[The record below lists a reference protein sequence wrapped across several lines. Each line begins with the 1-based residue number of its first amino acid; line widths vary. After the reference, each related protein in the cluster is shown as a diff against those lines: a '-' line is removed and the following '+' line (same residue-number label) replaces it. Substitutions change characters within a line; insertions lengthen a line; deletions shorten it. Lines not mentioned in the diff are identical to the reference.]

1 MNTKS
6 GLTMRDAVLSFY
18 VSLSS
23 TSWFKSGQ
31 VWVEFSDIS
40 NFPILLVDERNKY
53 LKQLASLGGHQ
64 QSTKKCFEF
73 CWIVQLQML
82 V

>member
-6 GLTMRDAVLSFY
+6 RLTKRDAVMSFY

-40 NFPILLVDERNKY
+40 NFPILLVD
-53 LKQLASLGGHQ
+53 
-64 QSTKKCFEF
+64 
-73 CWIVQLQML
+73 
-82 V
+82 

>member
-6 GLTMRDAVLSFY
+6 RLTKRDAVMYFY

-31 VWVEFSDIS
+31 AWVEFSDIS
-40 NFPILLVDERNKY
+40 KFPYFARR
-53 LKQLASLGGHQ
+53 LK
-64 QSTKKCFEF
+64 K
-73 CWIVQLQML
+73 
-82 V
+82 

>member
-6 GLTMRDAVLSFY
+6 RLTKRDAVLSFY

-31 VWVEFSDIS
+31 VWIEFSDIS
-40 NFPILLVDERNKY
+40 IFPYFARR
-53 LKQLASLGGHQ
+53 LK
-64 QSTKKCFEF
+64 K
-73 CWIVQLQML
+73 
-82 V
+82 

>member
-6 GLTMRDAVLSFY
+6 RLTMRDAVLSFY
-18 VSLSS
+18 VSFSS

-40 NFPILLVDERNKY
+40 NFPILLVD
-53 LKQLASLGGHQ
+53 
-64 QSTKKCFEF
+64 
-73 CWIVQLQML
+73 
-82 V
+82 

>member
-6 GLTMRDAVLSFY
+6 RLTMRDAVLSFY

-31 VWVEFSDIS
+31 AWVEFLDIS
-40 NFPILLVDERNKY
+40 IFPYFARRLNK
-53 LKQLASLGGHQ
+53 
-64 QSTKKCFEF
+64 
-73 CWIVQLQML
+73 
-82 V
+82 

>member
-6 GLTMRDAVLSFY
+6 RLTMRDAVLSFY
-18 VSLSS
+18 ESLSS

-40 NFPILLVDERNKY
+40 KFPYFARR
-53 LKQLASLGGHQ
+53 LKKQIPETISFPWRSPTVH
-64 QSTKKCFEF
+64 
-73 CWIVQLQML
+73 
-82 V
+82 